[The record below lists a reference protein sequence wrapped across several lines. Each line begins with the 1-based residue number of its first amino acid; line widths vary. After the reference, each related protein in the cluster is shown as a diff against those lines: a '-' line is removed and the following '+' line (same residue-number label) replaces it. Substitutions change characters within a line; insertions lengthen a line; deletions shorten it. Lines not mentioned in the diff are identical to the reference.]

1 MKFNRWF
8 ILFVVIFLALVFV
21 AQYRMPRK
29 FVWTP
34 TFSHADKQPYGCYIF
49 DSVLSISLPHGYEV
63 NRKTLYQMKDD
74 TCRRGIMIVVDNM
87 NTWGKTEIGTMISL
101 AEKGNKILLVSSGT
115 VPLLEDTFDIYT
127 LHTYT
132 NMTIRQFVM
141 QKKSRDTLVWE
152 ADSLFNR
159 QAYAFYLPIMESRIR
174 KRSDSL
180 PSRALATVYPR
191 RDESGLLVRPDT
203 AHTALEVP
211 IGKGCVIVVTT
222 PLAFTNYGIL
232 DKPNHEYVFRIL
244 SYIADLPVVRTEAY
258 MPSMDSKEQSPLRYF
273 LSQPPLQW
281 AVTLAFITVLVFMVF
296 TAKRRQRIIPEVE
309 KPKNR
314 NLEFV
319 KLIGTLYYQKN
330 DYRDLVLKKY
340 AYFMEEMRRLLHVDL
355 TDRSEDQRTFAVI
368 ASQTGMEEQEVS
380 KLVNMIRKLE
390 EEELDMNRATMES
403 LINQISIIWKRTNQ
417 EPTSPSS
424 QRR

>member
-34 TFSHADKQPYGCYIF
+34 TFSHTDKQPYGCYVF
-49 DSVLSISLPHGYEV
+49 DSVLSVSLSHGYEV

-74 TCRRGIMIVVDNM
+74 TCKRGILILVDNM

-101 AEKGNKILLVSSGT
+101 AEKGNKILLVSSGSNR
-115 VPLLEDTFDIYT
+115 LLEDTFDIYM
-127 LHTYT
+127 LNTYT
-132 NMTIRQFVM
+132 NMTIHQFVM

-152 ADSLFNR
+152 ADSVFDR
-159 QAYAFYLPIMESRIR
+159 HTYAFYPPILESRIR

-180 PSRALATVYPR
+180 PTRALTTVYPR

-203 AHTALEVP
+203 AHTVLYVP
-211 IGKGCVIVVTT
+211 IGKGSVVMVTT

-258 MPSMDSKEQSPLRYF
+258 MPFMDSKEQSPLRYF

-281 AVTLAFITVLVFMVF
+281 AVTLAFITVLVFMFF
-296 TAKRRQRIIPEVE
+296 TAKRRQRIIPEVQ
-309 KPKNR
+309 KPANR

-319 KLIGTLYYQKN
+319 KLIGTLYYQKH

-340 AYFMEEMRRLLHVDL
+340 AYFTEEMRRVLHVDL
-355 TDRSEDQRTFAVI
+355 TDRGEDQRTFAVI
-368 ASQTGMEEQEVS
+368 ASQTGVEEQEVT
-380 KLVNMIRKLE
+380 KLVNTLRRLE
-390 EEELDMNRATMES
+390 EEELSVSRATMES
-403 LINQISIIWKRTNQ
+403 LINQISTIWKRTNQ
-417 EPTSPSS
+417 EPTPPSS